1 MKIKLSKSQWS
12 LIGKSA
18 GWTREAIMDLSNE
31 PEMPSNEEKVTPSGK
46 LNIEIRKYS
55 TRTWGVYANGRLLC
69 VTVYRKGAMA
79 VKEIIDQM
87 SSTIENLK
95 NKSV

>member
-18 GWTREAIMDLSNE
+18 GWTREAIMDLGNE

-46 LNIEIRKYS
+46 LNIEIRKY
-55 TRTWGVYANGRLLC
+55 N
-69 VTVYRKGAMA
+69 
-79 VKEIIDQM
+79 D
-87 SSTIENLK
+87 
-95 NKSV
+95 